1 MEIEKPDFALCVKI
15 LDIVPKCV
23 QMYSVLGTKDMVIF
37 LVYVQEEILLVRSNK
52 VNMKEEREEAMA
64 MDKVEVFSHIK

>member
-1 MEIEKPDFALCVKI
+1 
-15 LDIVPKCV
+15 
-23 QMYSVLGTKDMVIF
+23 MYSVLGTKDMVIF